1 MTEKKPTDP
10 ESPLVENLDY
20 YMERGYLVF
29 TAYYH
34 LKRGHCCKSGCRH
47 CPYRKKD
54 EKSGQKPEK

>member
-10 ESPLVENLDY
+10 DPPLVENLDY

-29 TAYYH
+29 TEHYH
-34 LKRGHCCKSGCRH
+34 LKRGYCCKNGCRH

-54 EKSGQKPEK
+54 EKNRQKPEK